1 MFTNRY
7 KLKLHAAG
15 VEREDDRHYLHKQCS
30 GYVRLRVSC
39 ILLDCDKSG
48 VNVLPDISSLCLS
61 RLGVLFK
68 VNAHTRAVHIYIDR

>member
-1 MFTNRY
+1 MLTNWC
-7 KLKLHAAG
+7 KLKPHAVG

-30 GYVRLRVSC
+30 GYVRLRLSY

-48 VNVLPDISSLCLS
+48 VKVLPGISSLCVS

-68 VNAHTRAVHIYIDR
+68 INVHARAVHIYIDR